1 MIYITG
7 DTRGNVD
14 FGKGF
19 DETNLKRM
27 RKIYLTFQKPHTL
40 CSQLNWSHYRLIIS
54 LDDEN
59 ARNFYIKEAN
69 SYTRD

>member
-7 DTRGNVD
+7 DTHGNVD

-27 RKIYLTFQKPHTL
+27 RKFYLLFQKGATPCH
-40 CSQLNWSHYRLIIS
+40 QLSWSHYRLIIS

-59 ARNFYIKEAN
+59 ARDFYIKEAK
-69 SYTRD
+69 SYTRN